1 MSILSLTFHCPE
13 SLLGKWENYVDDTL
27 SLMAE
32 NLIDPDMY
40 VLSEVETDMISE
52 GKNFN
57 LLLVFPDDET
67 RGFFLEN
74 ELLNIQER
82 IEQEFGEDILIFKT
96 FLNPKKS
103 RLGDRR

>member
-13 SLLGKWENYVDDTL
+13 THLDEWEKYVDETL
-27 SLMAE
+27 ALMAD
-32 NLIDPDMY
+32 NLMDADMY
-40 VLSEVETDMISE
+40 VLSEVASDMVSE

-57 LLLVFPDDET
+57 LLLVFPSDEA

-82 IEQEFGEDILIFKT
+82 IEKQFGENIMIFKT
-96 FLNPKKS
+96 FLNPIKF
-103 RLGDRR
+103 RLE